1 MKQQENEI
9 ISITNLT
16 KKYKSGYGIFD
27 INLKVKKGEIYGY
40 LGPNGAGK
48 STTIR
53 HMMGYIKPEK
63 GTTKILQK
71 DAWKESHFIQPR
83 IGYVPG
89 EINLPEYMNGLDFI
103 KQIFSL
109 RKQTNWDY
117 VEKLIKYFEFDPNIK
132 IKKMSKGMKQKVALV
147 IAFMHKPE
155 LLILDEPTSGLDP
168 LMQNK
173 FINLVLEHKKLNT
186 TIIMSSHIFDEI
198 EKTCNKVAII
208 RSGRIIADIDLENLR
223 QISDRN
229 YQITFSDNKIL
240 KSKFLKSFNN
250 NQALYVVS
258 ADQVANFFE
267 SLKKYD
273 IKMLKEIPFSLEKY
287 FLNFYNQKGENKNV

>member
-1 MKQQENEI
+1 M
-9 ISITNLT
+9 
-16 KKYKSGYGIFD
+16 
-27 INLKVKKGEIYGY
+27 
-40 LGPNGAGK
+40 
-48 STTIR
+48 
-53 HMMGYIKPEK
+53 
-63 GTTKILQK
+63 
-71 DAWKESHFIQPR
+71 
-83 IGYVPG
+83 
-89 EINLPEYMNGLDFI
+89 
-103 KQIFSL
+103 
-109 RKQTNWDY
+109 
-117 VEKLIKYFEFDPNIK
+117 IKYFEFDPNIK

-258 ADQVANFFE
+258 ADKVANFFE